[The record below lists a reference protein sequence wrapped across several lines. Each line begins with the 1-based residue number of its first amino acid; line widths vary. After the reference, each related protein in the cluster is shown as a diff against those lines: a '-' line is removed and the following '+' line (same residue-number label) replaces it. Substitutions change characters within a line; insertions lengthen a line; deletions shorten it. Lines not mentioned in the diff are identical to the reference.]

1 MSVEPPYFDTSALRP
16 LFIHEERSQRVSR
29 YLRRHR
35 AAIRITRFGYAE
47 LINSI
52 ACAVFREDISPA
64 QFSAPVA
71 DMDVDLKAQ
80 RVTIVDL
87 LWRGAKDRA
96 TQVSRKHT
104 PELGSRMLDVL
115 HVASALELGVKT
127 IITYD
132 QRQMELARSAGL
144 RPVSP

>member
-64 QFSAPVA
+64 QFSAAVA

-87 LWRGAKDRA
+87 LWRGAMDRA

-132 QRQMELARSAGL
+132 QRQIELARSAGL
-144 RPVSP
+144 RPISP

>member
-64 QFSAPVA
+64 QFSAAVA

-87 LWRGAKDRA
+87 LWRGAMDRA
-96 TQVSRKHT
+96 TQLSRKHT

-132 QRQMELARSAGL
+132 QRQIELARSAGL

>member
-52 ACAVFREDISPA
+52 ACAVFHEDISPA
-64 QFSAPVA
+64 QFSAAVA

-87 LWRGAKDRA
+87 LWRGAMDRA

-132 QRQMELARSAGL
+132 QRQIELARSAGL

>member
-1 MSVEPPYFDTSALRP
+1 VSVEPPYFDTSALRP

-64 QFSAPVA
+64 QFSAAVA
-71 DMDVDLKAQ
+71 DMDVDLKTQ

-87 LWRGAKDRA
+87 LWRGAMDRS
-96 TQVSRKHT
+96 TQLSRKHT

-144 RPVSP
+144 RPVGP